1 MVWKCPPLNLF
12 NWSDFWKWKEDM
24 SKKNI
29 KLDGYAWIAENGA
42 IDYGFFFGDSDEPV
56 QFATTL
62 KEIVRQSLEA
72 YRVPD
77 GAIAQYHL
85 EDMKL
90 LSRSLQAA
98 KNLIDHEIQRS
109 EGVEE
114 ND

>member
-1 MVWKCPPLNLF
+1 
-12 NWSDFWKWKEDM
+12 M

-42 IDYGFFFGDSDEPV
+42 IDYGFWFGDSDEPV

-72 YRVPD
+72 YRVPA
-77 GAIAQYHL
+77 GGIAEFHL
-85 EDMKL
+85 EDMML

-98 KNLIDHEIQRS
+98 KNLIDHEIKRMDDS
-109 EGVEE
+109 DR

>member
-1 MVWKCPPLNLF
+1 
-12 NWSDFWKWKEDM
+12 M

-42 IDYGFFFGDSDEPV
+42 IDYGFWFGDSDEPV

-72 YRVPD
+72 YRVPA
-77 GAIAQYHL
+77 GGIAEYHL

-98 KNLIDHEIQRS
+98 KNLIEHEIKRMDDS
-109 EGVEE
+109 DR

>member
-1 MVWKCPPLNLF
+1 
-12 NWSDFWKWKEDM
+12 M

-62 KEIVRQSLEA
+62 KEIIRQSLEA

-85 EDMKL
+85 EDMKR
-90 LSRSLQAA
+90 LSFSLQAA
-98 KNLIDHEIQRS
+98 KNLIDHEIKRIDDT
-109 EGVEE
+109 ET

>member
-1 MVWKCPPLNLF
+1 
-12 NWSDFWKWKEDM
+12 M

-29 KLDGYAWIAENGA
+29 KLDVYAWIAENGA
-42 IDYGFFFGDSDEPV
+42 IDYGFWFGDSDEPV

-72 YRVPD
+72 YRIPA
-77 GAIAQYHL
+77 GGIAEYHL

-98 KNLIDHEIQRS
+98 KSLIDHEIKRIDD
-109 EGVEE
+109 VEE

>member
-1 MVWKCPPLNLF
+1 
-12 NWSDFWKWKEDM
+12 M

-42 IDYGFFFGDSDEPV
+42 IDYGFWFGDSDEPV

-72 YRVPD
+72 YRIPA
-77 GAIAQYHL
+77 GGIAEYHL

-98 KNLIDHEIQRS
+98 KNLIDQEIERI
-109 EGVEE
+109 EIPET

>member
-1 MVWKCPPLNLF
+1 
-12 NWSDFWKWKEDM
+12 M

-62 KEIVRQSLEA
+62 KEIVRQSLET

-77 GAIAQYHL
+77 GAVSQCYL
-85 EDMKL
+85 EDMKR
-90 LSRSLQAA
+90 LSLSLQAA
-98 KNLIDHEIQRS
+98 KNLIDHEIKRIDN
-109 EGVEE
+109 VEE

>member
-1 MVWKCPPLNLF
+1 
-12 NWSDFWKWKEDM
+12 M

-29 KLDGYAWIAENGA
+29 KIDGYAWIAENGA
-42 IDYGFFFGDSDEPV
+42 IDYGFWFGDSDEPV
-56 QFATTL
+56 QFVTTL

-85 EDMKL
+85 EDMKR
-90 LSRSLQAA
+90 LSLSLQAA
-98 KNLIDHEIQRS
+98 KNLIDHEIKRIDD
-109 EGVEE
+109 VEE

>member
-1 MVWKCPPLNLF
+1 
-12 NWSDFWKWKEDM
+12 M

-29 KLDGYAWIAENGA
+29 KLDGYAWIAENGS
-42 IDYGFFFGDSDEPV
+42 IDYGFWFGDSDEPV
-56 QFATTL
+56 SFATTL

-77 GAIAQYHL
+77 GAIAEYHL

-98 KNLIDHEIQRS
+98 KNLIDHEIKRMDDIDR
-109 EGVEE
+109 

>member
-1 MVWKCPPLNLF
+1 
-12 NWSDFWKWKEDM
+12 M

-29 KLDGYAWIAENGA
+29 KLDGYAWIAENGT
-42 IDYGFFFGDSDEPV
+42 IDYGFWFGDSDEPIS
-56 QFATTL
+56 FATTL

-85 EDMKL
+85 EDMKR
-90 LSRSLQAA
+90 LSLSLQAA
-98 KNLIDHEIQRS
+98 KNLIDHEIKRIDD
-109 EGVEE
+109 VEE

>member
-1 MVWKCPPLNLF
+1 
-12 NWSDFWKWKEDM
+12 M

-29 KLDGYAWIAENGA
+29 KLDGFAWIAENGA
-42 IDYGFFFGDSDEPV
+42 IDYGFWFGDSDEPV
-56 QFATTL
+56 SFATTL

-85 EDMKL
+85 EDMKR
-90 LSRSLQAA
+90 LSLSLQAA
-98 KNLIDHEIQRS
+98 KNLIDHEIKRIDD
-109 EGVEE
+109 VEE